1 MVEDQINNESKVE
14 EKEKEGLKIL
24 EEEQKLV
31 KERLKEW
38 IPKTKL
44 GNMVKDGKITSI
56 EQIFANGY
64 KILEYEIIDYLIP
77 DIKVEFIK
85 LGLSVGKYRRPKI
98 VKMVRR
104 KTAEGDKPSW
114 VALAVIGNE
123 NGYVGVGL
131 GKSYDIPLA
140 MQKAVR
146 KAKLNIIPIGR
157 GCGAWECGCGQ
168 PHSIPFKVEGKQGS
182 VKVIFL
188 PAPFGT
194 GLVAPDEIKKL
205 LRLAGIKDIWMK
217 SFGQTRKKIN
227 FIFAAFKALKKTTEY
242 RIKEEY
248 SELLGLRFGLI

>member
-1 MVEDQINNESKVE
+1 MVEEQINNENKIE
-14 EKEKEGLKIL
+14 EKEKEGLQIL
-24 EEEQKLV
+24 ETEQLTI
-31 KERLKEW
+31 KERLKDW

-44 GNMVKDGKITSI
+44 GKLVKEGKIVSI
-56 EQIFANGY
+56 EQIFVNGY
-64 KILEYEIIDYLIP
+64 KILEYEIVDYLIP
-77 DIKVEFIK
+77 DLKIEFIK

-114 VALAVIGNE
+114 VALAVVGNE

-146 KAKLNIIPIGR
+146 RAKLNIFPVGR

-182 VKVIFL
+182 VKVVFL
-188 PAPFGT
+188 PAPVGT

-205 LRLAGIKDIWMK
+205 LKLAGIKDIWMK
-217 SFGQTRKKIN
+217 SFGQTRKRIN
-227 FIFAAFKALKKTTEY
+227 FISAAFKALKQTAEY

-248 SELLGLRFGLI
+248 ARLSGLKFGLI